1 MPLRRALPPRG
12 ALTPSKLVRCGLHVV
27 RRVCTVL
34 RHSRQRCLPGC
45 PPGDTSH
52 SSVLLL
58 KRHCDDTWAPS
69 GAAAASSRQH
79 DATASTAARMIKSV
93 SCSRP
98 GARRAGGRCLQGRGH
113 WCALDVRVRSNDA
126 LRKPHRASRHCR
138 HPVSRLMSRI
148 TCTRRAPRVRGS
160 RREER
165 QDPCGSQRPYTC
177 QSTLIESNSVTYNDQ
192 EGEVIAGSM
201 AAQRHARHFSSR
213 RTTPRAASSCSPAA
227 GQPS

>member
-1 MPLRRALPPRG
+1 MGGPYMPLRRAPPPRG
-12 ALTPSKLVRCGLHVV
+12 ALAPSKLVRCGRHMV
-27 RRVCTVL
+27 RRACTVL
-34 RHSRQRCLPGC
+34 RRSRHRCLPGC

-79 DATASTAARMIKSV
+79 DATASSAARMIKSV

-98 GARRAGGRCLQGRGH
+98 GARRASGRCLQGRGH
-113 WCALDVRVRSNDA
+113 WSALDVRVRSNDA

-148 TCTRRAPRVRGS
+148 TRTRRAPRVRGS

-165 QDPCGSQRPYTC
+165 QDPCGWQRPYT
-177 QSTLIESNSVTYNDQ
+177 
-192 EGEVIAGSM
+192 
-201 AAQRHARHFSSR
+201 
-213 RTTPRAASSCSPAA
+213 
-227 GQPS
+227 